1 MRQPDCGPCIA
12 LQNCVKRSRYIVL
25 NMVLA
30 LAGVLFSGYMSA
42 VKFMT
47 SNCVFN
53 EPCPMFLG
61 YPACYFGFG
70 LFLTMFLTTLNFL
83 GRRCGVQAMRKVLRV
98 VSLAGTLFAGSFV
111 YQELLRYRTGGYQPG
126 TLVLPTCA
134 YGLIFFLL
142 IFGVSL
148 HRPRA

>member
-1 MRQPDCGPCIA
+1 M
-12 LQNCVKRSRYIVL
+12 KRSRYIAL
-25 NMVLA
+25 NVVLA

-70 LFLTMFLTTLNFL
+70 LFLTIFLTTLGVL
-83 GRRCGVQAMRKVLRV
+83 AGRCGVPAMRVMLRI
-98 VSLAGTLFAGSFV
+98 VSLAGTLFAGYFV
-111 YQELLRYRTGGYQPG
+111 SQELLRYRTGGYQPG

-148 HRPRA
+148 HRPRTGG